1 MKKLF
6 RNLLLVSASCLV
18 IVSCGKDDDDE
29 PSGGS
34 GGSKTDMLT
43 HGSWQYTNVQAAPP
57 WDIYFNWDSLP
68 ACEKDDFVNFST
80 NGNGTFDEGATKCDP
95 TDPQTSTFKWAWMNS
110 ETELQIIEGSDTS
123 LLKQV
128 TISSTSLQG
137 KVIDQGIEITFT
149 WKNI

>member
-1 MKKLF
+1 
-6 RNLLLVSASCLV
+6 
-18 IVSCGKDDDDE
+18 
-29 PSGGS
+29 
-34 GGSKTDMLT
+34 
-43 HGSWQYTNVQAAPP
+43 
-57 WDIYFNWDSLP
+57 
-68 ACEKDDFVNFST
+68 
-80 NGNGTFDEGATKCDP
+80 
-95 TDPQTSTFKWAWMNS
+95 MNS